1 MEVGNLVWRL
11 QFNVSSLSSVQSHS
25 HGKLFA
31 TPGTAARQASLFF
44 TISPNLL
51 KLMSIESVMM
61 SNHLIHCH
69 HLLQYFPASESFQ
82 ISQFFSSG
90 GQSIVV
96 SASASVLPMDIQDWS
111 PLGWTGWISLQSK
124 GLSRVFSN
132 ITVQKHHSICWGPK
146 WNKWKRKGKFSLFL
160 SLDTGCPKTL
170 MLLVF
175 RPSDSGTYSITLG
188 IPYFTGLWTQTE
200 LISWLSS
207 LQTVG
212 CGTSQP
218 P

>member
-25 HGKLFA
+25 HGQLFA
-31 TPGTAARQASLFF
+31 TPGTAARQASLSF

-61 SNHLIHCH
+61 SNHLIHCP

-132 ITVQKHHSICWGPK
+132 ITVQKHQSVEGP
-146 WNKWKRKGKFSLFL
+146 NRTNGKGRANSLSSWAWTLAVLRHWCFWFSGLQILGLIL
-160 SLDTGCPKTL
+160 SL
-170 MLLVF
+170 LV
-175 RPSDSGTYSITLG
+175 S
-188 IPYFTGLWTQTE
+188 
-200 LISWLSS
+200 LISQVFGLR
-207 LQTVG
+207 LN
-212 CGTSQP
+212 
-218 P
+218 